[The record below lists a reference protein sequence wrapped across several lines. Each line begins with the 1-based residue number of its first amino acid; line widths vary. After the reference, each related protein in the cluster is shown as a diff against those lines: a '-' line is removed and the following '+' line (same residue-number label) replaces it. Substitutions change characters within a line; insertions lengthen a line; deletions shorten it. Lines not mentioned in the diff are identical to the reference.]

1 MVIKGL
7 PQGSPIHV
15 VCRQQFR
22 LEFLQ
27 RYDMKMHFVLSQIG
41 ADYMRVA
48 MICFFAGVLLILVG
62 WLIWKNNKPEYLVGY
77 KKIEHEDTRTFA
89 KLAGQAHM
97 LGGAGMVLL
106 SFPLNEESPNPVF
119 AVSMLVCSLVL
130 IVMAFVR
137 YRQALKSR
145 RKK

>member
-1 MVIKGL
+1 
-7 PQGSPIHV
+7 
-15 VCRQQFR
+15 
-22 LEFLQ
+22 
-27 RYDMKMHFVLSQIG
+27 MKMHFVLSQIG
-41 ADYMRVA
+41 TDYMRVA

-77 KKIEHEDTRTFA
+77 KKIEHEDTRIFA

-106 SFPLNEESPNPVF
+106 SFPLNDESPDPVF

-130 IVMAFVR
+130 IVMAFIR

>member
-1 MVIKGL
+1 
-7 PQGSPIHV
+7 
-15 VCRQQFR
+15 
-22 LEFLQ
+22 
-27 RYDMKMHFVLSQIG
+27 MKMHFILSQIG

-77 KKIEHEDTRTFA
+77 KK
-89 KLAGQAHM
+89 M
-97 LGGAGMVLL
+97 GGAGMVLL

>member
-1 MVIKGL
+1 
-7 PQGSPIHV
+7 
-15 VCRQQFR
+15 
-22 LEFLQ
+22 
-27 RYDMKMHFVLSQIG
+27 MKMHFVLSQIG

-77 KKIEHEDTRTFA
+77 KKVEHEDTRTFA

-130 IVMAFVR
+130 IVMAFIR

>member
-1 MVIKGL
+1 
-7 PQGSPIHV
+7 
-15 VCRQQFR
+15 
-22 LEFLQ
+22 
-27 RYDMKMHFVLSQIG
+27 
-41 ADYMRVA
+41 
-48 MICFFAGVLLILVG
+48 
-62 WLIWKNNKPEYLVGY
+62 
-77 KKIEHEDTRTFA
+77 
-89 KLAGQAHM
+89 M